1 MTFSVLNHRV
11 NVLIISVVFLCW
23 SVHRWLTVLLRDS
36 RCCWTTLPLFSASAI
51 ECVCLC
57 VCVTGVNE
65 RNRKSEWVDAV
76 VFTYT
81 AERTRLLSDRLLSL
95 NLWYSLINIHYHVL
109 EKTSC
114 FLLSSCFDS
123 LFQSTL
129 TLLVLMNSISW
140 TFPPRENQATVF
152 YSKCV
157 IHK

>member
-23 SVHRWLTVLLRDS
+23 SVHRWLTVLLRTAGAAEQHFLCF
-36 RCCWTTLPLFSASAI
+36 RLPPLSV
-51 ECVCLC
+51 CVC